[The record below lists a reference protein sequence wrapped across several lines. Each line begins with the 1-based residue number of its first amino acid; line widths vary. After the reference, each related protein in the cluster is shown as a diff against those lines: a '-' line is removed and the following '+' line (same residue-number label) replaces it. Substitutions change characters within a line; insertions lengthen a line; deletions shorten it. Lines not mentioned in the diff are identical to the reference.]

1 MKLEQFEGLPKKGIR
16 NRYSVFLIHCW
27 LSSGILIGTIKII
40 DVSRAIY
47 SRKAII
53 TAPIERNVVGQI
65 FGSDFSS
72 LVKYIEFKSQQVISV
87 DIDCSII
94 FLI

>member
-16 NRYSVFLIHCW
+16 NRVFLISYPLLAIEWYSNC
-27 LSSGILIGTIKII
+27 STTKII

-72 LVKYIEFKSQQVISV
+72 L
-87 DIDCSII
+87 
-94 FLI
+94 